1 MDTHK
6 EAIKEITAQ
15 TSDKYIAD
23 TFCIVCRGRSF
34 EQLTNICDPTGIFV
48 STRKLCMLC
57 HTLPV
62 NERGDSRN
70 IQYYR
75 QLI

>member
-6 EAIKEITAQ
+6 EAIKEITVK

-23 TFCIVCRGRSF
+23 TFCTVCGGRSF
-34 EQLTNICDPTGIFV
+34 EQLTNISDPTGMYI

-57 HTLPV
+57 HTLQV
-62 NERGDSRN
+62 NDRGDSRN

-75 QLI
+75 KLI